1 MSTVEANET
10 NLKEAI
16 QAEGIT
22 LVDFWA
28 EWCGPCKMFGPIFET
43 VSEKHEE
50 IRFLKVDTEAQPAI
64 AQAFQIQSIPTL
76 MLFRDNVLLFRQ
88 AGALPEAALE
98 SVIEQARGLDMDE
111 VRAEIDKQEGAG
123 GNEV

>member
-16 QAEGIT
+16 QADGIT

-43 VSEKHEE
+43 VSEKHED
-50 IRFLKVDTEAQPAI
+50 IRFLKVDTEAQPGI

-98 SVIEQARGLDMDE
+98 SVIEQAKGLDMDE
-111 VRAEIDKQEGAG
+111 VRAEIDKQEGAE
-123 GNEV
+123 GNEA

>member
-1 MSTVEANET
+1 MSTIEADET
-10 NLKEAI
+10 NLKESIEAD
-16 QAEGIT
+16 GIT

-43 VSEKHEE
+43 VSEKHED
-50 IRFLKVDTEAQPAI
+50 IRFLKVDTEAQPGI

-98 SVIEQARGLDMDE
+98 SVIEQAKALDMDE
-111 VRAEIDKQEGAG
+111 VRAEIEKEKAASDS
-123 GNEV
+123 

>member
-16 QAEGIT
+16 EAEGIT

-28 EWCGPCKMFGPIFET
+28 EWCGPCKMFGPIFEA
-43 VSEKHEE
+43 VSEKHED

-98 SVIEQARGLDMDE
+98 SVIEQAKGLDMDE

-123 GNEV
+123 GNEA

>member
-16 QAEGIT
+16 EAEGIT
-22 LVDFWA
+22 VVDFWA
-28 EWCGPCKMFGPIFET
+28 EWCGPCKMFGPIFEA
-43 VSEKHEE
+43 VSEKHED

-98 SVIEQARGLDMDE
+98 SVIEQAKGLDMDE

-123 GNEV
+123 GNEA

>member
-16 QAEGIT
+16 EADGIT

-28 EWCGPCKMFGPIFET
+28 EWCGPCKMFGPIFEA
-43 VSEKHEE
+43 VSEKHED

-98 SVIEQARGLDMDE
+98 SVIEQAKGLDMDE

-123 GNEV
+123 GNEA